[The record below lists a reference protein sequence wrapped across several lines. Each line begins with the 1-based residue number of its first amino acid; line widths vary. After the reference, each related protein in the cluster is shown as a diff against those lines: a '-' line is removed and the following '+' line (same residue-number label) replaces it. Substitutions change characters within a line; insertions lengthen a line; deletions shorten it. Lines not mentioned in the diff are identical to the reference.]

1 MRVLDRRAVEELL
14 DPDALVD
21 SVAEA
26 MVDLSLGQASLPP
39 RIAARVPGAGLL
51 ATMPAYSP
59 RLGVLATKLLTVYAD
74 NEAQGFPV
82 HQAAIAVFDPATGE
96 MLALVNGDLL
106 TAARTAACS
115 ALSIRHLARPASRVL
130 AVLGNGPQAREH
142 ARYACRVHDFTDVR
156 TDVRIGARDPAK
168 AAALAADLEGDG
180 LPARGT
186 TLDDAIAG
194 ADVVCAATSTVEPLL
209 RQGHVRPGTHI
220 ASVGY
225 VPDGREVDAAILR
238 EALLVVE
245 QRETCLQPFPAG
257 SNDLAELVAAGE
269 LDPDRVV
276 EIGELVDGRRPGRE
290 DEDRVTVFKSVG
302 VAVQDA
308 AAASVVLTA
317 ARRDGRGVD
326 VPL

>member
-21 SVAEA
+21 AVAEA
-26 MVDLSLGQASLPP
+26 MVDLSVGQASLPP

-59 RLGVLATKLLTVYAD
+59 RLGVLATKLLTVYRD

-115 ALSIRHLARPASRVL
+115 ALSIRHLARPGSRVL

-142 ARYACRVHDFTDVR
+142 ARYACRVRDF
-156 TDVRIGARDPAK
+156 TDVRIGARDPVK
-168 AAALAADLEGDG
+168 AAALAADLEGEG

-186 TLDDAIAG
+186 TIDDAIAD
-194 ADVVCAATSTVEPLL
+194 ADVVCAATSTVEPLV
-209 RQGHVRPGTHI
+209 RQGYVRPGTHI

-238 EALLVVE
+238 EALVVVE
-245 QRETCLQPFPAG
+245 HRETCLKPFPAG

-269 LDPDRVV
+269 LDPDGVV

-308 AAASVVLTA
+308 AAASVVLAA

-326 VPL
+326 VSL

>member
-1 MRVLDRRAVEELL
+1 MPEETG
-14 DPDALVD
+14 
-21 SVAEA
+21 S
-26 MVDLSLGQASLPP
+26 G
-39 RIAARVPGAGLL
+39 VPGAGLL

-59 RLGVLATKLLTVYAD
+59 RLGVLASKLLTVYPA

-115 ALSIRHLARPASRVL
+115 ARSIRHLARPGSRVL

-142 ARYACRVHDFTDVR
+142 ARYACRVHDFADVR
-156 TDVRIGARDPAK
+156 VGARDPAK
-168 AAALAADLEGDG
+168 AAALAADLEGEG

-186 TLDDAIAG
+186 TIDDAIAD

-209 RQGHVRPGTHI
+209 RRGHVRPGTHI

-225 VPDGREVDAAILR
+225 IPDGREVDAAILR
-238 EALLVVE
+238 EALVVVE
-245 QRETCLQPFPAG
+245 HRETCLQPFPAG

-269 LDPDRVV
+269 LDPDGVV
-276 EIGELVDGRRPGRE
+276 EIGELVHGRRAGRE

-308 AAASVVLTA
+308 AAASVVLAA
-317 ARRDGRGVD
+317 ARREGRGVE
-326 VPL
+326 VSL

>member
-21 SVAEA
+21 AVAEA

-59 RLGVLATKLLTVYAD
+59 RLGVLATKLLTVYRD

-115 ALSIRHLARPASRVL
+115 ALSIRHLARPESRVL

-142 ARYACRVHDFTDVR
+142 ARYACRVHDF

-186 TLDDAIAG
+186 TIEDAIAD

-209 RQGHVRPGTHI
+209 RRADVRPGTHI

-238 EALLVVE
+238 EALVVVE
-245 QRETCLQPFPAG
+245 HRETCLQPFPAG
-257 SNDLAELVAAGE
+257 SNDLAELLAAGE
-269 LDPDRVV
+269 LDPDGVV

-308 AAASVVLTA
+308 AAASVVLAA
-317 ARRDGRGVD
+317 ARRDGRGID
-326 VPL
+326 VSL

>member
-1 MRVLDRRAVEELL
+1 MRVLDRRDVEELL

-21 SVAEA
+21 AVAEA

-59 RLGVLATKLLTVYAD
+59 RLGVLATKLLTVYRD
-74 NEAQGFPV
+74 NEAHGFPV

-96 MLALVNGDLL
+96 MLALVKRRPPHRGTDRRVLRAVDPAPRP
-106 TAARTAACS
+106 TRVAGARRPRERPPGA
-115 ALSIRHLARPASRVL
+115 RARPVRL
-130 AVLGNGPQAREH
+130 PGPRLHRRPHRRPRPRQGGRPRRGPRGE
-142 ARYACRVHDFTDVR
+142 
-156 TDVRIGARDPAK
+156 
-168 AAALAADLEGDG
+168 G

-186 TLDDAIAG
+186 TIDDAVAG

-209 RQGHVRPGTHI
+209 RRADVRPGTHV

-238 EALLVVE
+238 EALVVVE
-245 QRETCLQPFPAG
+245 HRETCLQPFPAG

-269 LDPDRVV
+269 LDPDGVV

-308 AAASVVLTA
+308 AAASVVLAA

-326 VPL
+326 VSL